1 MGVHLAAGALNQ
13 AALARGQA
21 RAAAAAWLGAAAGFV
36 AWMVAPLVGDQLL
49 RTELGYLG
57 AAGLLA
63 LALWVLY
70 RRGAGA
76 PAPMAA
82 AIVA

>member
-1 MGVHLAAGALNQ
+1 MGLHLISGALNQ

-21 RAAAAAWLGAAAGFV
+21 RGAAAAWLGAATVFV
-36 AWMVAPLVGDQLL
+36 AWMVAPVVGDQLL
-49 RTELGYLG
+49 RTEVGYSG

-63 LALWVLY
+63 LALWMLY

-76 PAPMAA
+76 PAPIAA
-82 AIVA
+82 AIAA